1 MKGLSIAT
9 AIGLVFAMA
18 APASAQATSSPVSR
32 ADVAGTLG
40 WFNAKQSVPDI
51 GGYGNDW
58 YSRSLYVGGSAGWY
72 WNDHLK
78 TEVQAGAST
87 EGELVGTEIV
97 SVNGRPN
104 TVYSTYRFRTVNLAV
119 GQQYQF
125 FRNAWVHPFIG
136 GGVDFSWEF
145 TEKYDELIQAFPAI
159 GPVRVNQPERHEFHT
174 RPFATF
180 GLKAYIT
187 QRGFFRSDMK
197 LAANSDGLDE
207 VILRFGFGIDF

>member
-1 MKGLSIAT
+1 MKGLTIAA
-9 AIGLVFAMA
+9 AIGLVFATA
-18 APASAQATSSPVSR
+18 TPALAQTSNSPVSR

-51 GGYGNDW
+51 GSYGNDW

-78 TEVQAGAST
+78 SEVQAGAST
-87 EGELVGTEIV
+87 EGELQGAETTF
-97 SVNGRPN
+97 VNGRAN
-104 TVYSTYRFRTVNLAV
+104 TVYSTYTFRTVKLAV

-136 GGVDFSWEF
+136 GGVDFTWEF
-145 TEKYDELIQAFPAI
+145 IERYDEVIPAFPAS
-159 GPVRVNQPERHEFHT
+159 GFVRVERPERREFHT
-174 RPFATF
+174 RPFANF

-197 LAANSDGLDE
+197 LVANSHGLDE
-207 VILRFGFGIDF
+207 VILRLGFGIDF